1 MWWSSEVFR
10 CASSSLLVY
19 VLEHAF
25 FFGNWAGGIA
35 GLSAA
40 IEAHK
45 QGASVTLVEAEEK
58 YARLNFV
65 TWRRFREEMISGPF
79 AFRLGGNSI
88 TRTSGS

>member
-1 MWWSSEVFR
+1 MHHRRCWSTCWSMHFFLATGQEG
-10 CASSSLLVY
+10 SL
-19 VLEHAF
+19 
-25 FFGNWAGGIA
+25 